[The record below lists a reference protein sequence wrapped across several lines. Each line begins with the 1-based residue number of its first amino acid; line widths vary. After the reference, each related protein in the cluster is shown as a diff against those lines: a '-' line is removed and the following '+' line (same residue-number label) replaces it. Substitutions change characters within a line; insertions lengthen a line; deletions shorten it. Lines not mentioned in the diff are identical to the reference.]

1 MLKTCSHPIM
11 LYISKGKIVFYRLF
25 DIASEIE
32 INKIEK
38 KAVKGIK
45 RLRLSKHPYMEALQ
59 FTNPPISLD
68 LKSFNATFNQK
79 TMPVDVVAKLYD
91 FGVLSLAFF
100 INLPEG
106 FTFKELEDTA
116 YFIDTQKPLDKKA
129 LDYVHEI
136 LNTFSDSIIEPGIK
150 EEFTEDYTVY
160 FIEKLN
166 SPVTAE
172 EFLKQYNPAKLLLNE
187 TRELSR
193 FTIDETLKYRF
204 SYYPDD
210 LVIVHLDN
218 AFVIEPSGSSDLL
231 DLLEF
236 ANAQILELRYYDN
249 YLDNELNLIY
259 KELSKR
265 SGISILSLR
274 EHEKLARRLTE
285 TVTDLT
291 EVTEKVNN
299 ALKVTEDVYY
309 AKIYRTAMNLLRSKD
324 WEDSIDNKLQVVIN
338 THKMLYDEISTKR
351 EQLLEL
357 GIFLLIIIEIFLALT
372 GSW

>member
-1 MLKTCSHPIM
+1 MLS
-11 LYISKGKIVFYRLF
+11 ISKGRIVFYRLF

-32 INKIEK
+32 INRIEK
-38 KAVKGIK
+38 KATKGVK
-45 RLRLSKHPYMEALQ
+45 RLKLSKHPYMEALQ
-59 FTNPPISLD
+59 FTNPPISFD
-68 LKSFNATFNQK
+68 LKSFKEEFNNK
-79 TMPVDVVAKLYD
+79 LMDVDVVAKLYD

-100 INLPEG
+100 INLPKDYS
-106 FTFKELEDTA
+106 FKELEATA
-116 YFIDTQKPLDKKA
+116 YYIDTEKPLDKRA
-129 LDYVHEI
+129 IEYVKEI
-136 LNTFSDSIIEPGIK
+136 LHTFSDSIIEPGIK

-166 SPVTAE
+166 PPMNAND
-172 EFLKQYNPAKLLLNE
+172 FLKHYNPAKLLLNE
-187 TRELSR
+187 TKQLSEY
-193 FTIDETLKYRF
+193 TIEETLKYKF

-236 ANAQILELRYYDN
+236 ANAQILELRYYDSF
-249 YLDNELNLIY
+249 LDNELNLIY
-259 KELSKR
+259 KELSNR

-309 AKIYRTAMNLLRSKD
+309 AKIYRTVMNLLRSKD
-324 WEDSIDNKLQVVIN
+324 WEDSIDNKLQVIIN
-338 THKMLYDEISTKR
+338 TYKMIYDEISTKR

-372 GSW
+372 GTW

>member
-11 LYISKGKIVFYRLF
+11 LCISKGKIVFYRLF

-45 RLRLSKHPYMEALQ
+45 RLHLSKQPYMEALQ

-68 LKSFNATFNQK
+68 LKSFRATFNQK
-79 TMPVDVVAKLYD
+79 PMPVDVVAKLYD

-116 YFIDTQKPLDKKA
+116 YFIDKKKPLDKKA
-129 LDYVHEI
+129 LDYVYEI

-160 FIEKLN
+160 FIEKLS

-172 EFLKQYNPAKLLLNE
+172 EFLKHYNPAKLLLNE

-193 FTIDETLKYRF
+193 FTIEETLKYRF

-372 GSW
+372 GIW